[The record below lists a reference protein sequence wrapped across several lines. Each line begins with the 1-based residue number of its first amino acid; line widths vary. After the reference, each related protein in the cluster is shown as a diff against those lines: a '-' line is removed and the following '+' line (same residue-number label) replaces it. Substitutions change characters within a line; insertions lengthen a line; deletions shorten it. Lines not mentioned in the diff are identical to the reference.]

1 MAVDL
6 GGKTAR
12 EISLLMSIPFSFVV
26 VELCPRLTLA
36 LPGLI
41 FGSDNL
47 FCTLTAVDMIFENAI
62 ESSLVLIKGL
72 SFLINGSLIDIS
84 LLFFLI
90 VLLPGGILLT
100 PSSTKP
106 DLSCNRS
113 FSSKNFTRSSK

>member
-1 MAVDL
+1 
-6 GGKTAR
+6 
-12 EISLLMSIPFSFVV
+12 MSIPFSFVV
-26 VELCPRLTLA
+26 VELCPRLTLP

-84 LLFFLI
+84 LLFLI
-90 VLLPGGILLT
+90 VLLPGGVLLT

-113 FSSKNFTRSSK
+113 FLLKISLVLLNEQYKILGFLYQ